1 MTLGFN
7 RSVMLKSGYV
17 PSDYA
22 LFLDAGNSNSYD
34 GTGTTWYDLSDNNY
48 NFNVRASDYTSDDG
62 GAFIFSNNGIAVR
75 STDVPLNYTNTT
87 FVIGMKW
94 RNTGDTNWR
103 TVTRGNT
110 YDHQIMVQNSSVN
123 LGMYDN
129 NGGNFL
135 DSGYNI
141 DQTPNWDT
149 KYNIHTWEFGSSS
162 PYYVYYENGVQKSTI
177 TDSRAAPNNG
187 FRCIGAYHNGQNNTG
202 NSSQQAGDIGFFIMY
217 HRFLSAGEKTAIFLN
232 YRARFG
238 L

>member
-22 LFLDAGNSNSYD
+22 LFLDAGNTDSYP
-34 GTGTTWYDLSDNNY
+34 GTGTTWSDLSDNNY
-48 NFNVRASDYTSDDG
+48 DFNVRASDYTSDDG
-62 GAFIFSNNGIAVR
+62 GAFIFSNNGVAVR

-94 RNTGDTNWR
+94 RNTADTNWR
-103 TVTRGNT
+103 TVTRGNSA
-110 YDHQIMVQNSSVN
+110 DHQIMVQNSSVN

-129 NGGNFL
+129 NNAGFL

-187 FRCIGAYHNGQNNTG
+187 FRCIGAYHNGQNNAGT
-202 NSSQQAGDIGFFIMY
+202 SSQQAGDIGFFIMY
-217 HRFLSAGEKTAIFLN
+217 HRFLSAGEKQAIFLN
-232 YRARFG
+232 YKARFG